1 MALSAAQRRRIPAKD
16 FVFPEERKYPIDT
29 RKRAQEA
36 LSLAALHGAQ
46 LGGAKGRA
54 LIDKVYGAV
63 TRRYRSLIE
72 SDSKTMRAYLRRK
85 GNKPMARSNPV
96 TMSDAKIIK
105 HINKH
110 LEKYMKWLDTINPDS
125 FDKTSFRKDFDK
137 LVQLAGGLQ
146 YNAQLYLRE
155 MAEIDEDYP
164 KRGRTRKNATY
175 GTYRRGTLGY
185 DKDGPDRIS
194 RREAGGLEEY
204 RLVVRKLKS
213 LGLSTEGKL
222 PTLKRRLAAAMK
234 RRNPG
239 RNRRMN
245 KAQFDAMFRED
256 IMPSVWQQEAK
267 FQGGSWDHADASLR
281 RTIYNDMI
289 DDYVRNQIVSSSAYN
304 WFHPRWLETLRPPRD
319 NPGHARKKTSM
330 VSRREAGGLE
340 EYRLVVRHLKSLG
353 LSTKGKLP
361 TLQRRLD
368 AAMARGEYPIIDE
381 REFMSRGKKVK
392 AVSRLVSRRNPGRKR
407 KMAPAVKSRAALVK
421 KAFALRE
428 KTGSPMKP
436 TTIMKDPAAAIR
448 RLSR

>member
-1 MALSAAQRRRIPAKD
+1 MLDYDVI
-16 FVFPEERKYPIDT
+16 Y
-29 RKRAQEA
+29 
-36 LSLAALHGAQ
+36 
-46 LGGAKGRA
+46 
-54 LIDKVYGAV
+54 
-63 TRRYRSLIE
+63 
-72 SDSKTMRAYLRRK
+72 
-85 GNKPMARSNPV
+85 
-96 TMSDAKIIK
+96 
-105 HINKH
+105 
-110 LEKYMKWLDTINPDS
+110 EKK
-125 FDKTSFRKDFDK
+125 
-137 LVQLAGGLQ
+137 A
-146 YNAQLYLRE
+146 
-155 MAEIDEDYP
+155 
-164 KRGRTRKNATY
+164 RKNATY

-185 DKDGPDRIS
+185 DKDGPDLIS

-222 PTLKRRLAAAMK
+222 PTLKRRLAAAVK
-234 RRNPG
+234 RR
-239 RNRRMN
+239 
-245 KAQFDAMFRED
+245 
-256 IMPSVWQQEAK
+256 
-267 FQGGSWDHADASLR
+267 
-281 RTIYNDMI
+281 
-289 DDYVRNQIVSSSAYN
+289 
-304 WFHPRWLETLRPPRD
+304 

-368 AAMARGEYPIIDE
+368 AAMARGEYSIIDE

-428 KTGSPMKP
+428 KTGSRMKP